1 MILADKIIQLRKRSG
16 WSQEE
21 LAEKMNVSRQ
31 SVSKWEGAQSV
42 PDLEKILQ
50 LGRIFGVSTDY
61 LLKDEMEEAEYL
73 NESEDVPP
81 VRRVSMQ
88 EANEYLQLRQQA
100 SKRIAFATVLCIL
113 SPICLMLLAAA
124 SETGAFGITENLAC
138 GIGLIAMLLLVA
150 AAVAIFIATG
160 AKSAHFE
167 YLEKETF
174 ETEYGVSG
182 MVREQQKQYR
192 DAYTRGNVLGTCICI
207 LSVIPLFAGS
217 FLSTDDLFLVGMFC
231 VMLGLVAVGVFLFIS
246 VGVNW
251 AAMQKLLQ
259 EGEYSK
265 AHKKRNPSADVIGT
279 VYWLVVVAGYLAW
292 SFHTND
298 WEKSW
303 IVWPVAGLI
312 YAAVMTLCGAPLK
325 KEK

>member
-124 SETGAFGITENLAC
+124 SETGALGITENLAC

-167 YLEKETF
+167 YLEK
-174 ETEYGVSG
+174 
-182 MVREQQKQYR
+182 
-192 DAYTRGNVLGTCICI
+192 
-207 LSVIPLFAGS
+207 
-217 FLSTDDLFLVGMFC
+217 
-231 VMLGLVAVGVFLFIS
+231 
-246 VGVNW
+246 
-251 AAMQKLLQ
+251 
-259 EGEYSK
+259 
-265 AHKKRNPSADVIGT
+265 DV
-279 VYWLVVVAGYLAW
+279 
-292 SFHTND
+292 
-298 WEKSW
+298 
-303 IVWPVAGLI
+303 
-312 YAAVMTLCGAPLK
+312 
-325 KEK
+325 